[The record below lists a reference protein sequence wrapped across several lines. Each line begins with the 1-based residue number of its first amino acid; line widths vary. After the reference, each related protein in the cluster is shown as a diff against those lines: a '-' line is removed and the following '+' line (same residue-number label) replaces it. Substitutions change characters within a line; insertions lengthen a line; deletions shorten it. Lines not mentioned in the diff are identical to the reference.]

1 MIYLIILLFFII
13 SIILIITIKSKSL
26 ANTLTVVNSLIVIAS
41 SIYLFIQVTFPIS
54 FLSNDYVLIDALS
67 LYEILITGVIFFL
80 AAIYAKGYVSL
91 LIKENELRESNIRI
105 FYLAYNLLLIS
116 TIGVFVSNNM
126 ALLWIFAEI
135 TTILSAVLI
144 VILNA
149 KENIVAAIK
158 YIFITSTAMLFSLV
172 GLVFLFAASKTAGIE
187 STLNWN
193 ELMQVAGQINPQ
205 LLLFSFV
212 FIFIGFAAKSGIVP
226 FHAWLPPS
234 HAKAAS
240 DVSVLLSSVVLNIGI
255 YAIIRIYALINPT
268 IYGHIA
274 SNVLLIFGIITVG
287 IAGFSMLVRRNLKK
301 LIAFSSIENMGFI
314 LIGIAVGNLFWVL
327 FYILAHALT
336 KALLFFSAGIIHRQY
351 DSVKVGEIRNV
362 LKLQPLAS
370 FGLIIGSI
378 AIIGT
383 PLFPIFIPKFF
394 IIASLAKLSL
404 ILTFIVLLF
413 ILIAAGSFVWF
424 IIRILTEQGNEPKK
438 YIIFLSMKLP
448 IIILIILLVII
459 GVYLPES
466 LFNILN
472 LIASQ
477 LGFGGV

>member
-1 MIYLIILLFFII
+1 ML
-13 SIILIITIKSKSL
+13 TI
-26 ANTLTVVNSLIVIAS
+26 ANSLIVIAAS
-41 SIYLFIQVTFPIS
+41 GYLFAYRASPIIL
-54 FLSNDYVLIDALS
+54 LSNNYVLIDALS

-80 AAIYAKGYVSL
+80 ASLYAKGYVSL
-91 LIKENELRESNIRI
+91 LVKENELRESNLII
-105 FYLAYNLLLIS
+105 FYFAYNLLLIS
-116 TIGVFVSNNM
+116 TIGVFVSNNL

-149 KENIVAAIK
+149 KDNIIAAIK

-172 GLVFLFAASKTAGIE
+172 GLVFLFAASKSAGIE

-193 ELMQVAGQINPQ
+193 ELLQAAGQINPQ

-212 FIFIGFAAKSGIVP
+212 LIFIGFAAKSGIVP

-234 HAKAAS
+234 HSKAAS

-255 YAIIRIYALINPT
+255 YAIIRIYSLINHT
-268 IYGHIA
+268 SYGQTA
-274 SNVLLIFGIITVG
+274 SSVLLTFGIITVG

-301 LIAFSSIENMGFI
+301 LIAFSSIENMGFM
-314 LIGIAVGNLFWVL
+314 LIGIAVGNIFWTL
-327 FYILAHALT
+327 FYVLAHALT

-351 DSVKVGEIRNV
+351 ESVKVGEVRNA

-370 FGLIIGSI
+370 LGLAIGSI

-394 IIASLAKLSL
+394 IIASLSKLSF
-404 ILTFIVLLF
+404 ILAFVVLLSL
-413 ILIAAGSFVWF
+413 LIAAGSFVWF
-424 IIRILTEQGNEPKK
+424 IVRILTEQGNSPEK
-438 YIIFLSMKLP
+438 YPIFISMKLP
-448 IIILIILLVII
+448 IAILIILLFIL
-459 GVYLPES
+459 GVYLPP
-466 LFNILN
+466 ILSN
-472 LIASQ
+472 VLNVIASQ
-477 LGFGGV
+477 LGFGGL